1 MNEEDGRIRALIQME
16 DYCEARKRSKIL
28 GKVKG
33 IKNISSIKS
42 AKKRILIPKVRNKD
56 GEAEKTRQGIENVFA
71 IFYEDLYQGE
81 DDHND
86 EDMSSCIDHENADS
100 SQIETFPEFTT
111 EEIQAAVDRLKKGKA
126 RDSNGIRAEQLQI
139 CSEDTKEKI
148 RTIFNEF
155 VQQEDFTPKIWRR
168 IRIQVIHKKGDRED
182 PGNYRPICGL
192 PILYKLIAT
201 VLYAR
206 LAPLFTNYILL
217 TRLVSGQTIDVR
229 IT

>member
-1 MNEEDGRIRALIQME
+1 MNEEDGRIRALIQKRE

-111 EEIQAAVDRLKKGKA
+111 EEIQAAVDRLKKGRRETA
-126 RDSNGIRAEQLQI
+126 MEYEQNNCKFAVKTRKKRYGPSSMNL
-139 CSEDTKEKI
+139 CSRKISPRKSGEGSEFKSSTKRVTGK
-148 RTIFNEF
+148 T
-155 VQQEDFTPKIWRR
+155 
-168 IRIQVIHKKGDRED
+168 
-182 PGNYRPICGL
+182 
-192 PILYKLIAT
+192 
-201 VLYAR
+201 
-206 LAPLFTNYILL
+206 LA
-217 TRLVSGQTIDVR
+217 
-229 IT
+229 ITGRYVGYQFYTS